1 MVENSCKR
9 IIFAAGH
16 GVGRAPMA
24 MMLMKKLIGEDAGI
38 EVLARGVVVQFP
50 EPLNQKTE
58 AVMISNG
65 FTLTDFTSE
74 ELKDED
80 IVEGTMIFTMDQKH
94 RKLIIDANEHATEEN
109 TFVLTEYTGE
119 ELEIVDPYGGTLAA
133 YGLCFEA
140 LKESVRKLAVK
151 MELVTE
157 QEAPSE
163 I

>member
-1 MVENSCKR
+1 MVNENCKR
-9 IIFAAGH
+9 IIFAVGH

-24 MMLMKKLIGEDAGI
+24 MMLMKKLIGDNAGV
-38 EVLARGVVVQFP
+38 EVLSRGVVVQFP

-65 FTLTDFTSE
+65 ITLTDFASE
-74 ELKDED
+74 ELTDDD
-80 IVEGTMIFTMDQKH
+80 ITEGTLIFTMDGKH
-94 RKLIIDANEHATEEN
+94 RKMIIDGHEKATVEN
-109 TFVLTEYTGE
+109 TFVLTEYLGE

-140 LKESVRKLAVK
+140 LKESVRKLAVQLG
-151 MELVTE
+151 LVTE